1 MATTTA
7 VILVGSAH
15 QNDSG
20 INPTHIIQFRENSRA
35 SLVLQSFEGK
45 KESQVVIP
53 TIENTIEDIYL
64 MIAVYILKEIHP
76 SKDLQNSNR
85 DSLYEI
91 FSQEERYLLYDET
104 FKVFERIRVKVVF
117 NILDGSLLLDQ
128 VETIKKYPNDFEVT
142 LPAMKKEFNSWSN
155 EILTNGL

>member
-20 INPTHIIQFRENSRA
+20 INPTHIIQFRENSRP
-35 SLVLQSFEGK
+35 SLILQSLDGK
-45 KESQVVIP
+45 NESQIVIP

-64 MIAVYILKEIHP
+64 MIAVYILNEIHP
-76 SKDLQNSNR
+76 IKELQNSNR

-91 FSQEERYLLYDET
+91 FSKEERYLLYDEI
-104 FKVFERIRVKVVF
+104 FKVFERVRAKVVF
-117 NILDGSLLLDQ
+117 NILDGSLLLNQ
-128 VETIKKYPNDFEVT
+128 VDTIKKYPNDFEVT
-142 LPAMKKEFNSWSN
+142 LPKMKK
-155 EILTNGL
+155 

>member
-7 VILVGSAH
+7 VILIGSAH

-20 INPTHIIQFRENSRA
+20 INPTHIIQFRENSRP
-35 SLVLQSFEGK
+35 SLVLQSLDSK
-45 KESQVVIP
+45 IESQIVIP

-76 SKDLQNSNR
+76 SKDLQNSDR

-91 FSQEERYLLYDET
+91 FSQEERQLLYDET
-104 FKVFERIRVKVVF
+104 FQVFERIRAKVVF
-117 NILDGSLLLDQ
+117 NILDGSLLLNQ
-128 VETIKKYPNDFEVT
+128 VDTIKKYPNDFEVT
-142 LPAMKKEFNSWSN
+142 LPKIKK
-155 EILTNGL
+155 

>member
-7 VILVGSAH
+7 VILFGSAH

-35 SLVLQSFEGK
+35 SLVLQSLDGK
-45 KESQVVIP
+45 NESQVVIP

-64 MIAVYILKEIHP
+64 LIAVYILKEIHP
-76 SKDLQNSNR
+76 IKELQNSNR

-91 FSQEERYLLYDET
+91 FSQEERQLLYDET
-104 FKVFERIRVKVVF
+104 FKVFERIRAKVVF
-117 NILDGSLLLDQ
+117 NILDGSLLLNQ

-142 LPAMKKEFNSWSN
+142 LPKIIK
-155 EILTNGL
+155 